1 MINEVLTYILTN
13 ICLDNKPKW
22 ELLNM
27 KSENLQYPIV
37 SNALKTIQQKESTLK
52 VN

>member
-1 MINEVLTYILTN
+1 MINEVLTYISLTN

-27 KSENLQYPIV
+27 KSENIL
-37 SNALKTIQQKESTLK
+37 L
-52 VN
+52 